1 MEVYKGHLDT
11 AGDLKLKQITKY
23 KNIFIT
29 WVSLFPFKKWAL
41 WPGDPNYVKI
51 NKYIL
56 NCGPLIYNLWNFNF
70 LKGISEIIN
79 FSMIFYFFLI
89 FWKGSV
95 FGIFCILIIMT
106 YSNHNY
112 LTYSC
117 KVHQEEDMTTMS
129 NFISPH
135 LDKRAI
141 LVIWEETCNWEELVY
156 APWDGE
162 RDNGVKQFIFFDS
175 SDHPLNV
182 HSQMSNGL
190 RPQNIHFQ
198 HLGPLGEEGKTMDS
212 PRDKVIHQEALI
224 NDDGPVRC

>member
-112 LTYSC
+112 FTFPIVCNESLICISHP
-117 KVHQEEDMTTMS
+117 KFNDWNKLFHDIIHWASKHKQS
-129 NFISPH
+129 NF
-135 LDKRAI
+135 
-141 LVIWEETCNWEELVY
+141 
-156 APWDGE
+156 
-162 RDNGVKQFIFFDS
+162 
-175 SDHPLNV
+175 
-182 HSQMSNGL
+182 
-190 RPQNIHFQ
+190 
-198 HLGPLGEEGKTMDS
+198 
-212 PRDKVIHQEALI
+212 
-224 NDDGPVRC
+224 